1 MITNWGAEGVGVAA
15 AVCTTVS
22 FVPQLLRVWRRKRAD
37 DISLAMFLIYA
48 LGVVLWLVYG
58 VEIGAFAVVLAIG
71 GRNFP
76 VLVSEAYNWQHFN
89 QAPAIAAAYAVV
101 VMAIS
106 LAATVVY
113 LRVLRTPAAQR
124 A

>member
-1 MITNWGAEGVGVAA
+1 MGVAA

-58 VEIGAFAVVLAIG
+58 VEIGAFAVVLANCATLGLTLVILVLKVRYDRQG
-71 GRNFP
+71 RLERMEAERAEAGRN
-76 VLVSEAYNWQHFN
+76 LGE
-89 QAPAIAAAYAVV
+89 
-101 VMAIS
+101 
-106 LAATVVY
+106 
-113 LRVLRTPAAQR
+113 
-124 A
+124 